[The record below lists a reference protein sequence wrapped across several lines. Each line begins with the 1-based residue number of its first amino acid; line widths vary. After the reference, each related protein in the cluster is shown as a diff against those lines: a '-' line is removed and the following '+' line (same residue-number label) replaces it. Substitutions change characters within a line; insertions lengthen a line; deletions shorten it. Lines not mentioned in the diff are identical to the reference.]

1 MATASKTHQTQD
13 GPRWAKPTTTHSHMT
28 PRPPKSHNPK
38 LNLKPRP
45 RRSETHGHLI
55 WNPQPC
61 RFETTTTLNRSWE
74 RENPHHERKRGE
86 SVRQRGEK
94 IEERGI
100 WKVRGRE
107 TVWEIKKLIFFYKL
121 MNSKSIHISL
131 AKFFGLFYTKNL
143 LFLFYATIF
152 PKHTHQFI
160 YFTIYSI

>member
-1 MATASKTHQTQD
+1 MAHDEQNPRPHIATWPHGHRNPTTQNSIWNHGHVDLKPMATWSE
-13 GPRWAKPTTTHSHMT
+13 THSHAD
-28 PRPPKSHNPK
+28 
-38 LNLKPRP
+38 LKPRP
-45 RRSETHGHLI
+45 
-55 WNPQPC
+55 
-61 RFETTTTLNRSWE
+61 NRSWE

-121 MNSKSIHISL
+121 MNSKSIRISL
-131 AKFFGLFYTKNL
+131 AKFFGLFYNKNL